1 MARLL
6 LGLVVVVVVATIYA
20 VIDCAMLAHD
30 RVRGLPK
37 PAWLVIILVLPVVG
51 VVLWFLIGRGRQA
64 QTRTRQ
70 LPPDDNPEFFGRSS
84 SSAADPDQDER
95 IRRLE
100 EELAALDSE
109 GPADGAPSGPTTTRP
124 GTPTSGSGS
133 GSGTTGPATT
143 GPARAGSTGPSSS
156 SGSSSSDA
164 DTPDSGDEPTGTDDG
179 TAKRGKSDDEPGA
192 GRADV

>member
-84 SSAADPDQDER
+84 STVDPDQDER

-109 GPADGAPSGPTTTRP
+109 GPADGPSSRPSATRP
-124 GTPTSGSGS
+124 GSPAGDPT
-133 GSGTTGPATT
+133 A
-143 GPARAGSTGPSSS
+143 S
-156 SGSSSSDA
+156 SGSAAPSSQAAA
-164 DTPDSGDEPTGTDDG
+164 DTGSGAESTSSAGADASDSGGERRDEQPGPEDG

>member
-84 SSAADPDQDER
+84 SSAVDPDQDER

-109 GPADGAPSGPTTTRP
+109 GPADGSHSGSTATRP
-124 GTPTSGSGS
+124 GAASADTA
-133 GSGTTGPATT
+133 GPAD
-143 GPARAGSTGPSSS
+143 PD
-156 SGSSSSDA
+156 SDSDSNSA
-164 DTPDSGDEPTGTDDG
+164 AESGDEPTGTDDG

>member
-109 GPADGAPSGPTTTRP
+109 GPADG
-124 GTPTSGSGS
+124 
-133 GSGTTGPATT
+133 
-143 GPARAGSTGPSSS
+143 SS
-156 SGSSSSDA
+156 SGPSAARPNSASGAAAGTGAGTSGPA
-164 DTPDSGDEPTGTDDG
+164 PAGPTASEPEPETGDEPTGTDDG

>member
-84 SSAADPDQDER
+84 ASAADPDQDER

-109 GPADGAPSGPTTTRP
+109 GPADGSPSGSTTTRP
-124 GTPTSGSGS
+124 GATS
-133 GSGTTGPATT
+133 
-143 GPARAGSTGPSSS
+143 
-156 SGSSSSDA
+156 A
-164 DTPDSGDEPTGTDDG
+164 DTADPADPASDSDSDSKSAADPGDEPTGTDDG

>member
-20 VIDCAMLAHD
+20 VIDCAMIAHD

-70 LPPDDNPEFFGRSS
+70 LPPDDNPEFFGRSTS
-84 SSAADPDQDER
+84 STVDPDQDER

-109 GPADGAPSGPTTTRP
+109 GPADGSSGPAAAGPSR
-124 GTPTSGSGS
+124 GS
-133 GSGTTGPATT
+133 TG
-143 GPARAGSTGPSSS
+143 AGSTGAGSTSAPSSGAS
-156 SGSSSSDA
+156 STQPAASEPEPEPG
-164 DTPDSGDEPTGTDDG
+164 TGDEPTGTDDG